1 MAWRRRE
8 KDVTKGKV
16 RLTLHLNQVACVVGV
31 KSGRGRGIR
40 APEFPH
46 PFTIYLAGYIRP
58 EFLPVSVALSIYEYV
73 YSPPLPSQALYQ
85 P

>member
-40 APEFPH
+40 ALEFPH
-46 PFTIYLAGYIRP
+46 PPT
-58 EFLPVSVALSIYEYV
+58 
-73 YSPPLPSQALYQ
+73 PLQSTSQATSGQSFFQFL
-85 P
+85 